1 MINEVILAIWYLFIL
16 TFSIIKMQRFMLP
29 VANGTFEMIHI
40 VSFVSVQDLLYWNCF
55 RVDRHIHDKFVCKNF
70 DIV

>member
-1 MINEVILAIWYLFIL
+1 MQ
-16 TFSIIKMQRFMLP
+16 TFSLP
-29 VANGTFEMIHI
+29 LANSRHGWYNTYF
-40 VSFVSVQDLLYWNCF
+40 SFVSVQNLLYWNCF